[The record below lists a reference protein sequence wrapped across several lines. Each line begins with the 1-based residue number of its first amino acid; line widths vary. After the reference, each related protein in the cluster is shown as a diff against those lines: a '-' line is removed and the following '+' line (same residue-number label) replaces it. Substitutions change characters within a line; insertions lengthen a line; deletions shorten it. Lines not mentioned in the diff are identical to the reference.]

1 VSGVHFLSVLLFV
14 VSANIDNLIVCIAYG
29 TKKIKIGFRCN
40 LLIACIIAV
49 GTYLSMLIG
58 LTVVKVL
65 PESLANA
72 AGSMILILIGL
83 WIAKDF
89 FWKPKKVSDEQT
101 EMNLTNCNQILQEP
115 EKADSDHSG
124 TIDLKESFF
133 LALALTINN
142 FGLGIGASLTGLNVL
157 ATVGCTFLFSLVS
170 IPIGCHMGKKCIS
183 TFGEKYVSLVSGLV
197 IILMGV
203 YELLV

>member
-1 VSGVHFLSVLLFV
+1 MHFLSVLLFV
-14 VSANIDNLIVCIAYG
+14 VSANVDNLIVCIAYG
-29 TKKIKIGFRCN
+29 TKKIKIGFCCN
-40 LLIACIIAV
+40 LLIAFITAV
-49 GTYLSMLIG
+49 GTYISMVIG

-65 PESLANA
+65 PEYLANA
-72 AGSMILILIGL
+72 AGSIILILIGL
-83 WIAKDF
+83 WITKDF
-89 FWKPKKVSDEQT
+89 FWKPKKISHEQT

-142 FGLGIGASLTGLNVL
+142 FGLGIGASLTGLSIL
-157 ATVGCTFLFSLVS
+157 TTVACTFVFSLIS
-170 IPIGCHMGKKCIS
+170 IPIGCHIGKKCLS
-183 TFGEKYVSLVSGLV
+183 TFGEKYVQLVSGLV